1 MNAAIMAVP
10 YGLAAPIATGLI
22 GGGPATLIWGLVL
35 VAALT
40 STLALSL
47 GEICSL
53 YPTSAG
59 AYYWTYKL
67 SPPRTRVLLSWIT
80 GWMTLVGVWTI
91 SLSVNFG
98 KIDGVRSQ
106 DDHLV

>member
-1 MNAAIMAVP
+1 MAVP

-22 GGGPATLIWGLVL
+22 GGGPATMIWGLVL

-40 STLALSL
+40 LTLALSL

-59 AYYWTYKL
+59 AYYWTYRL
-67 SPPRTRVLLSWIT
+67 SPPSSRVLLSWIT

-98 KIDGVRSQ
+98 ETDGVNLCAR
-106 DDHLV
+106 DHLC